1 MSERYN
7 VLVIDDSKQTANDMA
22 DALRMLGHTVSIA
35 FNPRSALHILSEV
48 IPDVVFLDISMP
60 GVDGLEVCRYLR
72 RDPLTAEIP
81 IIIVSA
87 NSDQAYKDAATAS
100 GANGY
105 LVKPALM
112 DDMDEAIL
120 KVVKPRHGG

>member
-1 MSERYN
+1 MPYN

-22 DALRMLGHTVSIA
+22 EALRLLGHTVSVA
-35 FNPRSALHILSEV
+35 FNPRSALHILNEV

-81 IIIVSA
+81 ILIVSA
-87 NSDQAYKDAATAS
+87 NSEQAYKDAATMA

-105 LVKPALM
+105 IVKPALM
-112 DDMDEAIL
+112 DDMEEAIERVL
-120 KVVKPRHGG
+120 AK